1 MREGERVVGE
11 TTHHRRLSGTK
22 MRLRGGRTATKDMRR
37 TSGRRRGCGNVHR
50 SERWAAMGK
59 EAAFRTR
66 KVGPTAATNSNISVD
81 LNGGLDPLHFAR
93 SFRQAYPYIEK
104 HRNSTFVFVLPGE
117 VNADED
123 VLDGILQDVAIL
135 HGLGVRIVLAVGIG
149 QQVDELLAMRGK
161 QSVFMDGYRVTDAA
175 AMRGVMEASGAVRV
189 DIEARLSV
197 IPTVAAVRRHGGNRE
212 FLEPAVK
219 VVSGNYIRAKRRGVV
234 NGIDFSHAGE
244 VRGIDVEAIRSQLGR
259 GCIVLLSNI
268 GYTATGEVLNC
279 NTYEVATQTAQM
291 LQAQKL
297 ICFTN
302 GDELFTRLNLPAW
315 LTLKDAQALIGRIL
329 LEGSPKTNGG
339 STTLDDSTCDKTAL
353 CQWQVRNCPLELTAC
368 VSACCDGVARSHIL
382 DGRVEGILL
391 QEMFTRDGVGCMI
404 SADIYEGTRKASAE
418 DVPAIEKLLEPL
430 VENGTLLRRSRERL
444 LSELQY
450 FTVVER
456 DFKIVAC
463 AALIPW
469 GRDTAEVAAFVVSAG
484 YRREGR
490 GDVLLDY
497 IEQSARSMG
506 VRKLFLLTTRTADW
520 FEMRGFKAA
529 GYAHTSKDIPQERTK
544 NADPLRNSQL
554 YMKQLEEATGS
565 RPGSRIGF

>member
-1 MREGERVVGE
+1 MRGMLRTWERRCPPTRTHGSPRKYSRRKKNEGRI
-11 TTHHRRLSGTK
+11 R
-22 MRLRGGRTATKDMRR
+22 KD
-37 TSGRRRGCGNVHR
+37 GQH
-50 SERWAAMGK
+50 
-59 EAAFRTR
+59 
-66 KVGPTAATNSNISVD
+66 AATNSNISVD

-104 HRNSTFVFVLPGE
+104 HRNSTFVFVLPGD
-117 VNADED
+117 VNSDEQ

-149 QQVDELLAMRGK
+149 QQVDELLALRGK
-161 QSVFMDGYRVTDAA
+161 QSVFLDGYRVTDAA

-234 NGIDFSHAGE
+234 NGVDFSYAGE

-279 NTYEVATQTAQM
+279 NTYEVATQTAQV

-302 GDELFTRLNLPAW
+302 GEELFNRLNLPAW
-315 LTLKDAQALIGRIL
+315 LTLKDAQALIGQIM
-329 LEGSPKTNGG
+329 LEGSPEANNESTASDDGICTN
-339 STTLDDSTCDKTAL
+339 DSTCH
-353 CQWQVRNCPLELTAC
+353 WQVQNCPLELTAC

-382 DGRVEGILL
+382 DGRIEGILL

-404 SADIYEGTRKASAE
+404 SADIYEGTRKASPE
-418 DVPAIEKLLEPL
+418 DVPAIEKLLLPL

-469 GRDTAEVAAFVVSAG
+469 GGDTAEVAAFVVSAE

-497 IEQSARSMG
+497 VEQSARAMG
-506 VRKLFLLTTRTADW
+506 IRKLFLLTTRTADW

-529 GYAHTSKDIPQERTK
+529 GYAHFSEEIPQERTK
-544 NADPLRNSQL
+544 NVDPLRNSQL
-554 YMKQLEEATGS
+554 YIKRLEEATRS